1 MKYKKIFSFL
11 FILIFSTTLLSAQ
24 FDEEAVTGGAESAQD
39 TSKVKQL
46 LENSSMT
53 GGLLDGAINP
63 KEYIVGPGDEFIINI
78 VSSSS
83 LQVKASI
90 LPDGRLLIRN
100 VGVIDLQ
107 NKTLEESYKLIE
119 AKVKSVYNSKE
130 ISVILSN
137 IRKFKVTVS
146 GQTFTQATVAATST
160 ERVNEVINKVGGFDK
175 KSSLRNIRLIRKDSI
190 IKVDLIKFF
199 NIGDKS
205 VNPYVSGG
213 DQIIVPPYNN
223 KSTIEINGE
232 VPKKIEVEYIEG
244 DSLSTLIK
252 MSQGFLSSSDLSS
265 VEISRLDNDGVSVEK
280 IYLDLTSWREILYKS
295 SSLPNDMGLRPGDR
309 VYVKKKENWN
319 TPSYVKVLGEVKYP
333 GKYTIEVGK
342 TRISDIMERV
352 GGFNDNAYQTASILI
367 RQKEMERTDAELERL
382 KTIDRSEMTKSEL
395 KYFAARIS
403 EKKGLMAV
411 NFKKAV
417 EDPSSVDNILL
428 QNKDSIIVPETIDF
442 INIQG
447 RVNSPGNVQ
456 YNENFD
462 YLDYVALAGG
472 FGYRADVD
480 ETFVTKSKGEQFLA
494 EDYNYVLE
502 PGDTILVPP
511 EEEVTFFEIFTT
523 ALTIAAQLV
532 TVVGV
537 IITLVRL
544 K

>member
-11 FILIFSTTLLSAQ
+11 FILFFNLTLLNAQ
-24 FDEEAVTGGAESAQD
+24 IDEEVVTGGAESAQD

-53 GGLLDGAINP
+53 GGLLDGAIDP

-78 VSSSS
+78 VSSRSE
-83 LQVKASI
+83 QVKASI

-119 AKVKSVYNSKE
+119 TKVRKVYNSNE

-232 VPKKIEVEYIEG
+232 VPKKIEVEFIEG
-244 DSLSTLIK
+244 DSLSTIIK

-265 VEISRLDNDGVSVEK
+265 VEISRLEKDGISVDK
-280 IYLDLTSWREILYKS
+280 IYLDLSSWRESLYSS
-295 SSLPNDMGLRPGDR
+295 SSLPYDMELQPGDR
-309 VYVKKKENWN
+309 VYIKKKENWK

-342 TRISDIMERV
+342 TRISDIIERA
-352 GGFNDNAYQTASILI
+352 GGFDDNAYESASILI

-411 NFKKAV
+411 NFKNAV
-417 EDPSSVDNILL
+417 ENPSSVDNILL
-428 QNKDSIIVPETIDF
+428 QNKDSIIVPEKIDF

-447 RVNSPGNVQ
+447 RVNNPGNVQ
-456 YNENFD
+456 YNKDFD
-462 YLDYVALAGG
+462 YLDYIALAGG

-494 EDYNYVLE
+494 EDYNYKLE

-523 ALTIAAQLV
+523 ALTIAAQIV

>member
-11 FILIFSTTLLSAQ
+11 FILFFNITLLSAQ

-46 LENSSMT
+46 LESSGMT
-53 GGLLDGAINP
+53 GGLLDGAIDP

-78 VSSSS
+78 VSSRSE
-83 LQVKASI
+83 QVKAII

-107 NKTLEESYKLIE
+107 EKTLEESYKLIE
-119 AKVKSVYNSKE
+119 TKVRSVYNSKD

-205 VNPYVSGG
+205 ANPYVSGG

-232 VPKKIEVEYIEG
+232 VPKKIEVEFIEG
-244 DSLSTLIK
+244 DSLSTIIK

-265 VEISRLDNDGVSVEK
+265 VEISRLEDDGVSVEK
-280 IYLDLTSWREILYKS
+280 LYVDLTSWREDLYKS
-295 SSLPNDMGLRPGDR
+295 SSLPNDMALRPGDR
-309 VYVKKKENWN
+309 VYVKKMENWR

-333 GKYTIEVGK
+333 GKYTIELGK
-342 TRISDIMERV
+342 TRISDIMARA
-352 GGFNDNAYQTASILI
+352 GGFNDNAYETASILI

-395 KYFAARIS
+395 KYFQARIS

-417 EDPSSVDNILL
+417 EDPTSVDNILL
-428 QNKDSIIVPETIDF
+428 QNKDSIIVPEKIDF

-456 YNENFD
+456 YNKDFD
-462 YLDYVALAGG
+462 YLDYITLAGG
-472 FGYRADVD
+472 FGYRADID

-494 EDYNYVLE
+494 EDYNYTLE

>member
-11 FILIFSTTLLSAQ
+11 FILFFNITLLSAQ
-24 FDEEAVTGGAESAQD
+24 FDEEVVTGGAESAQD
-39 TSKVKQL
+39 TSKVDQL
-46 LENSSMT
+46 LESSSMT
-53 GGLLDGAINP
+53 GGLLDGAVDP
-63 KEYIVGPGDEFIINI
+63 KEYLVGPGDEFIINI
-78 VSSSS
+78 ISSKSEQ
-83 LQVKASI
+83 LRAAI

-107 NKTLEESYKLIE
+107 DKTLEESYKLIE
-119 AKVKSVYNSKE
+119 TKVSKVYNSKE

-146 GQTFTQATVAATST
+146 GQTFTQATVAASST

-175 KSSLRNIRLIRKDSI
+175 KSSLRNIRLLRKDSI
-190 IKVDLIKFF
+190 IKVDLVKFF

-205 VNPYVSGG
+205 ANPYVSGG
-213 DQIIVPPYNN
+213 DQVIVPPYND

-232 VPKKIEVEYIEG
+232 VPKKIEVEFIEG
-244 DSLSTLIK
+244 DSLSTIIK

-265 VEISRLDNDGVSVEK
+265 VEISRLESNGVSLEK
-280 IYLDLTSWREILYKS
+280 IYVDLTSWRDELYTN
-295 SSLPNDMGLRPGDR
+295 SSLVNDMELLPGDR
-309 VYVKKKENWN
+309 VYIKKQENWRS
-319 TPSYVKVLGEVKYP
+319 PSYVKVLGEVKYP
-333 GKYTIEVGK
+333 GKYTIELGK
-342 TRISDIMERV
+342 TRISDIIARA
-352 GGFNDNAYQTASILI
+352 GGFNDNAYESASILI

-395 KYFAARIS
+395 KYFQARIS

-417 EDPSSVDNILL
+417 EDPTSVDNIQL
-428 QNKDSIIVPETIDF
+428 QNKDSIIVPDKIDF

-447 RVNSPGNVQ
+447 RVNNPGNVQ
-456 YNENFD
+456 YNKDFS

-472 FGYRADVD
+472 FGYRADID

-494 EDYNYVLE
+494 EDYNYTLE

-511 EEEVTFFEIFTT
+511 EEELTFFEIFTT

-537 IITLVRL
+537 VITIVRIQ
-544 K
+544 

>member
-11 FILIFSTTLLSAQ
+11 FILFFNITLLSAQ
-24 FDEEAVTGGAESAQD
+24 FDEEVVTGGAESAQD
-39 TSKVKQL
+39 TSKVDQL
-46 LENSSMT
+46 LESSSMT
-53 GGLLDGAINP
+53 GGLLDGAVDP
-63 KEYIVGPGDEFIINI
+63 KEYLVGPGDEFIINI
-78 VSSSS
+78 ISSKSEQ
-83 LQVKASI
+83 LRAAI

-107 NKTLEESYKLIE
+107 DKTLEESYKLIE
-119 AKVKSVYNSKE
+119 TKVSKVYNSKE

-146 GQTFTQATVAATST
+146 GQTFTQATVAASST

-175 KSSLRNIRLIRKDSI
+175 KSSLRNIRLLRKDSI

-205 VNPYVSGG
+205 ANPYVSGG
-213 DQIIVPPYNN
+213 DQVIVPPYND

-232 VPKKIEVEYIEG
+232 VPKKIEVEFIEG
-244 DSLSTLIK
+244 DSLSTIIK

-265 VEISRLDNDGVSVEK
+265 VEISRLESNGVSLEK
-280 IYLDLTSWREILYKS
+280 IYVDLTSWRDELYTN
-295 SSLPNDMGLRPGDR
+295 SSLVNDMELLPGDR
-309 VYVKKKENWN
+309 VYIKKQENWRS
-319 TPSYVKVLGEVKYP
+319 PSYVKVLGEVRYP
-333 GKYTIEVGK
+333 GKYTIELGK
-342 TRISDIMERV
+342 TRISDIIARA
-352 GGFNDNAYQTASILI
+352 GGFNDNAYESASILI

-395 KYFAARIS
+395 KYFQARIS

-428 QNKDSIIVPETIDF
+428 QNKDSIIVPDKIDF

-447 RVNSPGNVQ
+447 RVNNPGNVQ
-456 YNENFD
+456 YNKDFS
-462 YLDYVALAGG
+462 YLDYSALAGG
-472 FGYRADVD
+472 FGYRADID
-480 ETFVTKSKGEQFLA
+480 ETFITKSKGEQFLA
-494 EDYNYVLE
+494 EDYNYSLE

-511 EEEVTFFEIFTT
+511 EEELTFFEIFTT

-537 IITLVRL
+537 VITIVRIQ
-544 K
+544 

>member
-11 FILIFSTTLLSAQ
+11 FILFFNLTLLNAQ
-24 FDEEAVTGGAESAQD
+24 IDEEVVTGGAESAQD

-53 GGLLDGAINP
+53 GGLLDGAIDP

-78 VSSSS
+78 VSSRSE
-83 LQVKASI
+83 QVKASI

-119 AKVKSVYNSKE
+119 TKVRKVYNSNE

-232 VPKKIEVEYIEG
+232 VPKKIEVEFIEG
-244 DSLSTLIK
+244 DSLSTIIK

-265 VEISRLDNDGVSVEK
+265 VEISRLEKDGISVDK
-280 IYLDLTSWREILYKS
+280 IYLDLSSWRESLYS
-295 SSLPNDMGLRPGDR
+295 STSLPYDMELQPGDR
-309 VYVKKKENWN
+309 VYIKKKENWK

-342 TRISDIMERV
+342 TRISDIIERA
-352 GGFNDNAYQTASILI
+352 GGFDDNAYESASILI

-411 NFKKAV
+411 NFKNAV
-417 EDPSSVDNILL
+417 ENPSSVDNILL
-428 QNKDSIIVPETIDF
+428 QNKDSIIVPEKIDF

-447 RVNSPGNVQ
+447 RVNNPGNVQ
-456 YNENFD
+456 YNKDFD
-462 YLDYVALAGG
+462 YLDYIALAGG
-472 FGYRADVD
+472 FGYRADVN

-494 EDYNYVLE
+494 EDYNYKLE

-523 ALTIAAQLV
+523 ALTIAAQIV